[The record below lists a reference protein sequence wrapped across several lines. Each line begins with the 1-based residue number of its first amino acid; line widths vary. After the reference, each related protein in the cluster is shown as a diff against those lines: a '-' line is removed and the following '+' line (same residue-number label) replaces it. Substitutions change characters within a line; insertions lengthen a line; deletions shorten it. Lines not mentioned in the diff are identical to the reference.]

1 MSFMTSPKT
10 NLMREY
16 CEDPSQTQSK
26 DCFKDNFN
34 VYVKCGLFYVQAG
47 NISQKESYLHG
58 YCMYGNASSI
68 HPFVQRVPLG
78 FCLEHVGR

>member
-1 MSFMTSPKT
+1 
-10 NLMREY
+10 MREY

-47 NISQKESYLHG
+47 NISQKGVLLAWVLHVWE
-58 YCMYGNASSI
+58 C
-68 HPFVQRVPLG
+68 
-78 FCLEHVGR
+78 